1 MKLMH
6 FLTATLS
13 AAAENSS
20 SIVFEPANFLHNL
33 KYMGLGMLVIFVV
46 IGIIILFTMMVNK
59 FFAD

>member
-6 FLTATLS
+6 FLTALT
-13 AAAENSS
+13 AAAEESS
-20 SIVFEPANFLHNL
+20 NIIFQPANFLRNL

-46 IGIIILFTMMVNK
+46 IGIIILVTMMINK

>member
-6 FLTATLS
+6 FLTTTLS
-13 AAAENSS
+13 AAVESS
-20 SIVFEPANFLHNL
+20 SNIVFEPMNFLRNL